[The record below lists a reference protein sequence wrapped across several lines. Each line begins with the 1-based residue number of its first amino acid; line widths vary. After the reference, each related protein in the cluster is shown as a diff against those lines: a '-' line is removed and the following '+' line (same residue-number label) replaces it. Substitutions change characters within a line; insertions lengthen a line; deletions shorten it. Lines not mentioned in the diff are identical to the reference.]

1 MTKRPEIVSLVAAG
15 VLVAHGA
22 QAQPN
27 LPPPPPPPIDQSPE
41 VPSLPPPPPRQ
52 TPSESSPPS
61 QPARRPT
68 PPPPAPYRASTR
80 VHRTDEVVYAEAP
93 PPPTHPVA
101 VTLNPV
107 GLFRG
112 RLSANLEVQLVP
124 HHSLV
129 VSPNLLVFHT
139 DRGTIISDG
148 FGFTTPTSNSI
159 GIELGYH
166 YWWRWAQ
173 SLSGP
178 YMGPSLLLGST
189 TEASVGDPTHA
200 QSYWGLAFDVGWQE
214 VLSGG
219 FTAGIGAGLGILRM
233 AGTGTVV
240 PRALA
245 AVGWSF

>member
-1 MTKRPEIVSLVAAG
+1 MTKRPEIAALIALIHVVAIVFG
-15 VLVAHGA
+15 RSA

-52 TPSESSPPS
+52 TSPAETP
-61 QPARRPT
+61 PPVRRAT
-68 PPPPAPYRASTR
+68 PPPPPPYRAPTHVR
-80 VHRTDEVVYAEAP
+80 RTEEVVYVE

-101 VTLNPV
+101 VTLNPL

-129 VSPNLLVFHT
+129 VSPNLLVFHA
-139 DRGTIISDG
+139 DRGTLMSDG
-148 FGFTTPTSNSI
+148 FGFVSTTSSSV
-159 GIELGYH
+159 GVELGYH

-219 FTAGIGAGLGILRM
+219 FTAGLGAGLGIVRM
-233 AGTGTVV
+233 AGTGAVV
-240 PRALA
+240 PRLLVQ
-245 AVGWSF
+245 VGWSF

>member
-1 MTKRPEIVSLVAAG
+1 MTKRPEIVALIAVGLVFART
-15 VLVAHGA
+15 A

-27 LPPPPPPPIDQSPE
+27 LPPPPPPPIDQSP

-52 TPSESSPPS
+52 TPPSETTQPP
-61 QPARRPT
+61 PARRAT
-68 PPPPAPYRASTR
+68 PPPPSPYRAST
-80 VHRTDEVVYAEAP
+80 HSRTTEDVVYVEA
-93 PPPTHPVA
+93 PPTHPVA
-101 VTLNPV
+101 VTLNPL

-129 VSPNLLVFHT
+129 LSPNLLVFHA
-139 DRGTIISDG
+139 DRGTLMSDG
-148 FGFTTPTSNSI
+148 FGFVTSTSNSV
-159 GIELGYH
+159 GLELGYH

-214 VLSGG
+214 VLFGG
-219 FTAGIGAGLGILRM
+219 FTAGLGAGLEVVRM

-240 PRALA
+240 PRALVQ
-245 AVGWSF
+245 VGWSF

>member
-1 MTKRPEIVSLVAAG
+1 
-15 VLVAHGA
+15 
-22 QAQPN
+22 
-27 LPPPPPPPIDQSPE
+27 
-41 VPSLPPPPPRQ
+41 
-52 TPSESSPPS
+52 
-61 QPARRPT
+61 
-68 PPPPAPYRASTR
+68 
-80 VHRTDEVVYAEAP
+80 
-93 PPPTHPVA
+93 VA

-112 RLSANLEVQLVP
+112 RLSANVELQLVP

-129 VSPNLLVFHT
+129 LSPNVIVFHT
-139 DRGTIISDG
+139 DRGTMMSDG
-148 FGFTTPTSNSI
+148 FGFASSTSNGI

-189 TEASVGDPTHA
+189 TEATVGDPTHA

-219 FTAGIGAGLGILRM
+219 FTAGIGAGLGLVRM
-233 AGTGTVV
+233 AGNGAVF
-240 PRALA
+240 PRILA
-245 AVGWSF
+245 QVGWSF